1 MSGGCWPQRPAKKGE
16 HRMPRDQSLTAATIP
31 RPDADATQLFELLTV
46 ANISAVLTVSKSW
59 VYEHT
64 RVCGVPRRALLPH
77 IKVGK
82 YMRFHPQFLRSFLER
97 RPTDR

>member
-1 MSGGCWPQRPAKKGE
+1 
-16 HRMPRDQSLTAATIP
+16 MPRDQSLTAATIP

-46 ANISAVLTVSKSW
+46 ADVAAVLKVSKSW

-64 RVCGVPRRALLPH
+64 RARGTPRCDRLPH

-82 YMRFHPQFLRSFLER
+82 YVRFDPQLVRAFLER
-97 RPTDR
+97 CATDR